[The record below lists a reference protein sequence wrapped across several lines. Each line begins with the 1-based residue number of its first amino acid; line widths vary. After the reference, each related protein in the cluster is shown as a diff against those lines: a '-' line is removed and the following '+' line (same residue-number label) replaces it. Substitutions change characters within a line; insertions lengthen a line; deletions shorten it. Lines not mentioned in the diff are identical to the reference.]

1 LRSPRLTEAEVK
13 ERLESYEDESITEE
27 LYGFGKMLV
36 QDAVN
41 RLNSADAK
49 AAGVAAYCG
58 GLLTVL
64 SATFSIWSKGI
75 TWREVSLPIC
85 SAAFAIA
92 AGYVAFLATGFR
104 DVDWFSPDDWL
115 NRDAMQGQQRIKKF
129 HILAMW
135 VVLESHDRAYQHKLT
150 RVKRARWLT
159 AFSIVCLAGTFIE
172 SAWRLSAL

>member
-1 LRSPRLTEAEVK
+1 MQSPRLSEAEVK
-13 ERLESYEDESITEE
+13 ARLESYEDDSITEE
-27 LYGFGKMLV
+27 LHSFGKMLV

-41 RLNSADAK
+41 RLNSADTK

-64 SATFSIWSKGI
+64 SATFVIWSKGI
-75 TWREVSLPIC
+75 TWREVFLPIC

-104 DVDWFSPDDWL
+104 NVDWFSPDDWL
-115 NRDAMQGQQRIKKF
+115 NKDAMQSQQRIKKF
-129 HILAMW
+129 HILSMW
-135 VVLESHDRAYQHKLT
+135 VVLESHDRAYQHKLA

-159 AFSIVCLAGTFIE
+159 ALSILFLAGTFVE
-172 SAWRLSAL
+172 SAWRLASL